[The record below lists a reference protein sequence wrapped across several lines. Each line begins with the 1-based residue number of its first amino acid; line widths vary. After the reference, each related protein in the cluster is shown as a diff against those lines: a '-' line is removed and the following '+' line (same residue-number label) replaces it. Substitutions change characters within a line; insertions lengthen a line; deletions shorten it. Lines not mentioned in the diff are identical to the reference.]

1 MVCGMTRRRFGLGSA
16 AAFVAILVVLPSDV
30 SLAGANVWTTHG
42 PEGGG
47 IISLAVDP
55 LQASTVYSG
64 SIYGGAFKSTN
75 GGRNW
80 FPLHKRPARPGLVGN
95 DVTNNPA
102 LVVDPPPP
110 TTPY

>member
-30 SLAGANVWTTHG
+30 SLGGANLWTTLG

-75 GGRNW
+75 GGISW
-80 FPLHKRPARPGLVGN
+80 FPVNNGLARPDLVGN
-95 DVTNNPA
+95 DVTNIRA
-102 LVVDPPPP
+102 LVID
-110 TTPY
+110 